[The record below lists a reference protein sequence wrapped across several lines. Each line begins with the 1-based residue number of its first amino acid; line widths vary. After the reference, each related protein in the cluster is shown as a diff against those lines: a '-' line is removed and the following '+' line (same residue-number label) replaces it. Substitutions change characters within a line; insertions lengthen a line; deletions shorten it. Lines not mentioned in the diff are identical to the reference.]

1 MAWKASKTKL
11 VKSKYLISAIIFGAM
26 VPYLT
31 IFGNNMI
38 RDNMKL
44 SKNQYIERGN
54 LVAQCLGVNATMKM
68 NKLHVL
74 VNVAQRV
81 IFVGTGL
88 FFDIKMLIF
97 VKNRNKTEPIQ
108 LVPWKSTNPCMTLEK
123 QRDDITVPLRASC
136 VSTASLIFFGILAP
150 VYIVL
155 VNEMGE

>member
-26 VPYLT
+26 VPYMT
-31 IFGNNMI
+31 IFGNI
-38 RDNMKL
+38 FGHIIKS
-44 SKNQYIERGN
+44 SKNQYNGN
-54 LVAQCLGVNATMKM
+54 LLVQCLGVKSTMEM
-68 NKLHVL
+68 NKIQLL
-74 VNVAQRV
+74 VNVVSSV
-81 IFVGTGL
+81 IFVGSGL

-97 VKNRNKTEPIQ
+97 VRNRNKIEPIQ
-108 LVPWKSTNPCMTLEK
+108 LVPWKSTNPSLTPEK
-123 QRDDITVPLRASC
+123 EKDELTVPLRASF

>member
-38 RDNMKL
+38 H
-44 SKNQYIERGN
+44 QYNNRGQ
-54 LVAQCLGVNATMKM
+54 LFVQCMGVNTTMEM
-68 NKLHVL
+68 NKVHLL
-74 VNVAQRV
+74 VNAVLIV

-108 LVPWKSTNPCMTLEK
+108 LVPWKSTNPRLMLEK
-123 QRDDITVPLRASC
+123 EKDDITVPLRASC
-136 VSTASLIFFGILAP
+136 VSTASLIFLGILAP
-150 VYIVL
+150 VYMVS

>member
-1 MAWKASKTKL
+1 MAWRASKTKL
-11 VKSKYLISAIIFGAM
+11 VKSKYLISAIIFAAM

-31 IFGNNMI
+31 ILGNNMI

-68 NKLHVL
+68 NKVHVL

-88 FFDIKMLIF
+88 FFDFKMLFF
-97 VKNRNKTEPIQ
+97 VRNRNKIEPIQ
-108 LVPWKSTNPCMTLEK
+108 LVPWKSTNPPLTLEEEK
-123 QRDDITVPLRASC
+123 DDITVPLRASC
-136 VSTASLIFFGILAP
+136 VSTASFIFFGILTP
-150 VYIVL
+150 VYVVL
-155 VNEMGE
+155 INATGK

>member
-11 VKSKYLISAIIFGAM
+11 VKSKYLISAIIFAVM

-38 RDNMKL
+38 HQYNNRGKL
-44 SKNQYIERGN
+44 F
-54 LVAQCLGVNATMKM
+54 VQCMGVNATMEM
-68 NKLHVL
+68 NKVHLL
-74 VNVAQRV
+74 VNAVSIV

-97 VKNRNKTEPIQ
+97 VRNRNKTEPIQ

-150 VYIVL
+150 LYIVL